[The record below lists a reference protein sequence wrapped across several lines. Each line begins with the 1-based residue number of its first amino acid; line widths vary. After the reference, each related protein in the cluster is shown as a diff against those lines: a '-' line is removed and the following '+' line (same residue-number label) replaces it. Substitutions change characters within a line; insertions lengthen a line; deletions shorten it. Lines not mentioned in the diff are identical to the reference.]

1 VNFIDTAMPTGPVV
15 SETLIG
21 EALSPYAKGIVIATK
36 GGLHPAGTGQVAS
49 GWASGVPRQQVEMS
63 LRYLKLE
70 TIDLWQLQ
78 PHRSEDTSGR
88 VAGRDRQTPAGG
100 QRSATSASLK

>member
-1 VNFIDTAMPTGPVV
+1 V

-36 GGLHPAGTGQVAS
+36 GGLTRQGPGKVAS
-49 GWASGVPRQQVEMS
+49 GWASGVPSAQVEMS

-70 TIDLWQLQ
+70 TIDLWQVA

-88 VAGRDRQTPAGG
+88 VAGRDRQNSSRRA
-100 QRSATSASLK
+100 RSATSASLK